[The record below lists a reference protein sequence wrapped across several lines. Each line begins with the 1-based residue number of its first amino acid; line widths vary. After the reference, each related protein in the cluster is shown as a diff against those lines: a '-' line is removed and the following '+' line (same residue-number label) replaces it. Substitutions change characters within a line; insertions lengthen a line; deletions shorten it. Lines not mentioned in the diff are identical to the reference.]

1 MQRRP
6 SWVRIVAAALFATC
20 AHAMSSPPGKG
31 EKMTLDLEKYQTAEQ
46 AKAAI
51 SAQLP
56 KGSSRRKVEEW
67 LGQSGLK
74 CFPSNLRDPYIAC
87 RQVMPSGSMV
97 HVVWA
102 FGFFFS
108 EQRELERIEI
118 NRGLSG
124 P

>member
-1 MQRRP
+1 MQTRSR
-6 SWVRIVAAALFATC
+6 WARFVAAALFATC
-20 AHAMSSPPGKG
+20 AHAMSSPPAKG
-31 EKMTLDLEKYQTAEQ
+31 EKMTLNLEKFQSAEE

-51 SAQLP
+51 FAQLP

-67 LGQSGLK
+67 LGQSGLN

-87 RQVMPSGSMV
+87 RQVMPSASMV

-102 FGFFFS
+102 FGFFFT